1 MKVRRLYLENFKI
14 HKSKEIN
21 FDLSKNL
28 IIGENGTG
36 KSTIFHAII
45 FSLFGG
51 DKAILSSLNINRIES
66 LIRHLSPSLKVIL
79 ELEDSNG
86 GVYRIIRTVSSSGE
100 SKAVIEMGDGKILAT
115 TPDIV
120 NRKIYE
126 LLKITNPSKIIEI
139 LYIKQGD
146 LGKLINISGKVE
158 FTNKLEELF
167 DIKLYSMYLD
177 VVQGVIRDL
186 NKELNYLERE
196 KEMFSKDIEE
206 FNKIFGGLSKEELE
220 KIYTEFILLR
230 KRREEIYKSY
240 VELKTLYSSIDS
252 KKISQ
257 EKYIREK
264 LKELEERYNELN
276 ERLSNLKAEK
286 YNLKFDKYS
295 KELLDKD
302 IDFLKSLLLEIEN
315 KIKGLDK
322 LKLMLEIN
330 NLKEKKNI
338 LEEYRNLIDVK
349 RIYEEKKNI
358 LEELEKKQIE
368 IKNKI
373 ETINKSL
380 EILKFSKDK
389 ICPVCKKPLIDEE
402 YKNLLLEYENE
413 LNNLKVEK
421 ENIEKEIFNYKKEV
435 KNLEKDYTRFQYL
448 DKKIIELGIDLNQLS
463 NELEAISKRIEDIDQ
478 KIRLFEEY
486 EIINGTINYL
496 KSRDIERAIN
506 LLNQEINNLK
516 NEINNLLKEISQ
528 IESMKKNL
536 EKYNQ
541 ILQSLGFNSLFDLEN
556 EIKKIDEELKKYENF
571 KPELYR
577 IYLEKLEKYNI
588 LIEKIRKIRKN
599 IQLLNYLQNSLI
611 KFIERIRKEKTLR
624 LSEEFRRFFK
634 RLYRYGDISDVKID
648 LEINRSGE
656 KIFNIIIAK
665 EIDGKILY
673 KNVNEAG
680 LSGGQTKILDL
691 ALRLAIASIINPNFK
706 VLMLDEPTES
716 LDENVRYQLAELL
729 DSLEGYQI
737 ILCTHDELF
746 KEKISGK
753 VIEFRR
759 ST

>member
-126 LLKITNPSKIIEI
+126 LLKITNPNKIIEI

-302 IDFLKSLLLEIEN
+302 IDFLKNLLLEIEN

-665 EIDGKILY
+665 EIDG
-673 KNVNEAG
+673 
-680 LSGGQTKILDL
+680 
-691 ALRLAIASIINPNFK
+691 
-706 VLMLDEPTES
+706 
-716 LDENVRYQLAELL
+716 
-729 DSLEGYQI
+729 
-737 ILCTHDELF
+737 
-746 KEKISGK
+746 
-753 VIEFRR
+753 
-759 ST
+759 